1 MRGFKLMT
9 VVALLATTSLG
20 ACASNNSL
28 RQDFGSVSPDEV
40 PIILP
45 IGTVPSAE
53 TYANHVR
60 YVNRCT
66 FVVEELRGTP
76 LQAGVRRGTTSTLSG
91 ALGGALGA
99 ESWNAVGSGGSML
112 PGPMAAM
119 YGAIN
124 GVMAVP
130 NYAMNWRD
138 QNYSYTFAC
147 VRDAT
152 VDQLVWYTPAEIR
165 DPAARARIEAEFA
178 AARGADGTLRQG
190 FWPSVPNRD

>member
-1 MRGFKLMT
+1 MRGFKLIA
-9 VVALLATTSLG
+9 VVAVLASTLG
-20 ACASNNSL
+20 ACASNNSM

-45 IGTVPSAE
+45 ISAGPPTE
-53 TYANHVR
+53 ATYQNHLR

-66 FVVEELRGTP
+66 YVVEELRGTP
-76 LQAGVRRGTTSTLSG
+76 LQAGTRRGATSTLSG

-152 VDQLVWYTPAEIR
+152 VDQLVWYTPSEVR
-165 DPAARARIEAEFA
+165 DPASRARIEAEFA
-178 AARGADGTLRQG
+178 AARSASGTLQQG
-190 FWPSVPNRD
+190 FWPTVPQRD

>member
-1 MRGFKLMT
+1 MRGFKHMT
-9 VVALLATTSLG
+9 IVALLASTLG
-20 ACASNNSL
+20 ACASNNSM
-28 RQDFGSVSPDEV
+28 RQDFGSVSPDEL

-53 TYANHVR
+53 TYAAHLR

-66 FVVEELRGTP
+66 YVVEELRGTP
-76 LQAGVRRGTTSTLSG
+76 LQAGTRRGATSTLSG

-147 VRDAT
+147 VRDAS
-152 VDQLVWYTPAEIR
+152 VDQLVWYTPAEIS
-165 DPAARARIEAEFA
+165 DPVARGRIEAQFT
-178 AARGADGTLRQG
+178 AARSASGTLQQG
-190 FWPSVPNRD
+190 FWPTVPTKD